1 MAYKNLL
8 LLSPAVLLL
17 IIGTGCGSPYATK
30 INGGNSSITVTDAG
44 GASTAA
50 SSSGTTGTQAP
61 YRVSIQGTGYDSHS
75 VIVSVGSTLKV
86 AFIAGKQNAEA
97 NGVFYPYSMLAVYL
111 GVGTNLQ
118 PTQLVQNGYGGST
131 AQESTVIDL
140 SNSFASTCSSSDPT
154 CRQKVTVVVTQP
166 NSDDACIN
174 TSYASCPYA
183 HVPSGHPWN
192 GTLLIQTDDT
202 TAI

>member
-8 LLSPAVLLL
+8 LLSPVVLLL
-17 IIGTGCGSPYATK
+17 LVGTGCGSPYATK
-30 INGGNSSITVTDAG
+30 INTGSSSITVTDAA
-44 GASTAA
+44 GASTSA
-50 SSSGTTGTQAP
+50 SSTGTTGTQAP
-61 YRVSIQGTGYDSHS
+61 YRVAIQGSGYDSHS
-75 VIVSVGSTLKV
+75 VVVSTGSTLKV

-97 NGVFYPYSMLAVYL
+97 SGVFYPYSVLAVYM

-118 PTQLVQNGYGGST
+118 PTQLIENGYGGGT
-131 AQESTVIDL
+131 PQESTVIDL
-140 SNSFASTCSSSDPT
+140 SSSFTSTCSSSDPT
-154 CRQKVTVVVTQP
+154 CRQKVTVIVTQP
-166 NSDDACIN
+166 NNDDACIN
-174 TSYASCPYA
+174 SSYANCPYS